1 MVKLPRT
8 MDRMPPLPTL
18 FAVLVTATLSL
29 PAQQPDP
36 PPPRTALA
44 LQQDF
49 VQIARRVFPS
59 VVSVRTFV
67 RGAAPPAPATAEAA
81 AAQAAKTG
89 WIAAPSSE
97 RDYPGFRPHRHA
109 SGFFVAPADATGGAE
124 GEVLTTLNAL
134 RVRGEQLAD
143 LVEVETM
150 DGQRILA
157 EIVGIEPTLKLAV
170 LRCAVFPSWA
180 KPAMQP
186 LRFADSDAVEV
197 GSWVIGVGDPLGPER
212 FLGHGLLVA
221 KPSRDCYQELLSA
234 TYMQATMLMPPD
246 AEGGP
251 LVDLDGNVI
260 GILGRLELDGVGQT
274 AGFGSA
280 WALPSKIL
288 QGLYESIRVAGTT
301 RSPWLGF
308 SVLSRAEIATTRG
321 LPAFQAMQKP
331 ANGILIENVFDP
343 SPAAAAGVRPDDF
356 LTHFGGQQIHAP
368 VDFQRQLYLAG
379 VGARVELKLFRDGQ
393 PYTIEVEIAARPEAA
408 KPR

>member
-1 MVKLPRT
+1 MFRDLPFG
-8 MDRMPPLPTL
+8 PLGP
-18 FAVLVTATLSL
+18 FAASLALALTLS
-29 PAQQPDP
+29 AQAPDTP
-36 PPPRTALA
+36 PVPRTALA

-49 VQIARRVFPS
+49 VQIAARVFPS

-67 RGAAPPAPATAEAA
+67 RGGDAPVAAAPSAAEAA
-81 AAQAAKTG
+81 VAQSG

-109 SGFFVAPADATGGAE
+109 SGFFVTPSDVEGGAE
-124 GEVLTTLNAL
+124 GELLTSLNVLQ
-134 RVRGEQLAD
+134 VEGETLAD
-143 LVEVETM
+143 LVEIETM

-157 EIVGIEPTLKLAV
+157 DVVGIEPTLKLAV

-180 KPAMQP
+180 KPAMRP
-186 LRFADSDAVEV
+186 LRFGDSDALEV
-197 GSWVIGVGDPLGPER
+197 GSWLVGVGDPLGPER
-212 FLGHGLLVA
+212 FLGTGLLAA

-234 TYMQATMLMPPD
+234 TYMQATMLTPAD

-251 LVDLDGNVI
+251 LVDVAGNVV
-260 GILGRLELDGVGQT
+260 GMLARLELDGVGAT
-274 AGFGSA
+274 ASFGST

-308 SVLSRAEIATTRG
+308 SVMSRAEIATTRG
-321 LPAFQAMQKP
+321 LPAFQAMKKP
-331 ANGILIENVFDP
+331 SHGILIENVFAP
-343 SPAAAAGVRPDDF
+343 SPASQAGIRPDDF
-356 LTHFGGQQIHAP
+356 LTHVASVEIHAP

-379 VGARVELKLFRDGQ
+379 VGAKVELKLFRDGE
-393 PYTIEVEIAARPEAA
+393 PFVRTLGIEARPEAA